1 MEEWKEYKL
10 GDICTKIGS
19 GATPKGGKESYLG
32 GGISLIRSQNVLDF
46 TFSLDGLAF
55 INEEQAN
62 KLNGVEI
69 KKDDVLLN
77 ITGDS
82 VARCCIVPDSILPAR
97 VNQHV
102 SIVRGDNTI
111 VLNEYIL
118 YYLQFK
124 KQLLLS
130 LSQGGATRN
139 ALTKGMI
146 EEFPILLPS
155 LDEQS
160 KIVSILKSLD
170 DKIENNRKINENLEQ
185 QAQALF
191 NSWFVD
197 FEPFRDQPFVESE
210 LGMIPE
216 GWRVVNLQDCVTIK
230 RGGSPRP
237 IQDYLSDN
245 GFKWLKISDAT
256 SCNSP
261 FIYLIKEYIKESGLS
276 KTIKLS
282 AGSLVL
288 SNSATPGIPKILGVE
303 SCIHDGWLYFPQ
315 SELSKYYLYLLFI
328 EERDYLISQ
337 GNGSVF
343 TNLKTEII
351 KNLEIVLPDK
361 FVISKFDEVV
371 KSLFDKID
379 YLTKEIIS
387 LSQLRDTLL
396 PKLMSGE
403 IKL

>member
-1 MEEWKEYKL
+1 
-10 GDICTKIGS
+10 
-19 GATPKGGKESYLG
+19 
-32 GGISLIRSQNVLDF
+32 
-46 TFSLDGLAF
+46 
-55 INEEQAN
+55 
-62 KLNGVEI
+62 
-69 KKDDVLLN
+69 
-77 ITGDS
+77 
-82 VARCCIVPDSILPAR
+82 
-97 VNQHV
+97 
-102 SIVRGDNTI
+102 
-111 VLNEYIL
+111 
-118 YYLQFK
+118 
-124 KQLLLS
+124 
-130 LSQGGATRN
+130 
-139 ALTKGMI
+139 
-146 EEFPILLPS
+146 
-155 LDEQS
+155 
-160 KIVSILKSLD
+160 
-170 DKIENNRKINENLEQ
+170 
-185 QAQALF
+185 
-191 NSWFVD
+191 
-197 FEPFRDQPFVESE
+197 
-210 LGMIPE
+210 MIPE